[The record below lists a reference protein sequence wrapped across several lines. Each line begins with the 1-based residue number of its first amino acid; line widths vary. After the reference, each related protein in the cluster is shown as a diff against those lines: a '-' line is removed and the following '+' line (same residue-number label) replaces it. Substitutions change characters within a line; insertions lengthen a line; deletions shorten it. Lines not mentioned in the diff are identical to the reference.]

1 MRLSDPFRDLGLGD
15 LFETALPDFVL
26 AFVFFT
32 SVAYATLGKRF
43 ELQRPAVAMSA
54 AIGLSLS
61 AGLVWWEQSTG
72 FSIRNLGPIAV
83 GFALIILALVMYQSV
98 RQVGGSWA
106 GAGIAL
112 GASLLIAKLVQLR
125 LPFDAGIIQ
134 MTIIV
139 ALVVGLGAFL
149 LHRRQSNSHLRNTRS
164 KVADIKHDMSDLK
177 RGRHLSNRITKGLH
191 RLRHE
196 AKDLNEHPE
205 QATEVLAQLKKILP
219 AEGWL
224 TQRMAQLRAKAHG
237 MRNGHIAKLQETRK
251 VFSKLPA
258 STKKKAAAELA
269 DRYTQIIGI
278 DTRLERLDRAVAEA
292 ERRIREL
299 TARARQ
305 YAANY
310 DQQKLSGTLKAA
322 ERLQQHNTRLFK
334 TIEHT
339 EKKLSDAVKK
349 VADQARKVRGK

>member
-54 AIGLSLS
+54 VIGLSLS

-83 GFALIILALVMYQSV
+83 GFAIILLALVMYQSV

-112 GASLLIAKLVQLR
+112 GASLLVGKLLQLR

-134 MTIIV
+134 MIMII

-149 LHRRQSNSHLRNTRS
+149 LHRRQSYPQLHHARS
-164 KVADIKHDMSDLK
+164 NVADVRHDMSDLK
-177 RGRHLSNRITKGLH
+177 QGRHLSKRLTRGLH

-196 AKDLNEHPE
+196 AREINEHPE
-205 QATEVLAQLKKILP
+205 QATEVLAQLKKMLP
-219 AEGWL
+219 AEGRL
-224 TQRMAQLRAKAHG
+224 TQRMAQLRAKAHRI
-237 MRNGHIAKLQETRK
+237 RNGHIARLQETHQ
-251 VFSKLPA
+251 VFSKLPT

-269 DRYTQIIGI
+269 DRYRQTIGI
-278 DTRLERLDRAVAEA
+278 DTRLERLDKAVAET

-299 TARARQ
+299 TAQGQQ
-305 YAANY
+305 YAAKY
-310 DQQKLSGTLKAA
+310 DQQKLSDTLKAA
-322 ERLQQHNTRLFK
+322 ERLQHHNTRLLK

-339 EKKLSDAVKK
+339 ERKLSAIVKK
-349 VADQARKVRGK
+349 VADQVREVRGK

>member
-134 MTIIV
+134 MTIIA

-149 LHRRQSNSHLRNTRS
+149 LHRRQSNRQLRNTRS

-196 AKDLNEHPE
+196 AREINEHPE
-205 QATEVLAQLKKILP
+205 QATEVLAQLKKMLP
-219 AEGWL
+219 AEGRL

-237 MRNGHIAKLQETRK
+237 MRNGHIAKLQETRQL
-251 VFSKLPA
+251 FSKLPP

-310 DQQKLSGTLKAA
+310 DQQKLYATLKAA

-339 EKKLSDAVKK
+339 ERKLSAAVKN

>member
-1 MRLSDPFRDLGLGD
+1 MRLSDPFRDMGLGD

-54 AIGLSLS
+54 AIGFSLS

-83 GFALIILALVMYQSV
+83 GFALILLALVMYQSV

-112 GASLLIAKLVQLR
+112 GASLLVAKLVQLR

-134 MTIIV
+134 MIIIV
-139 ALVVGLGAFL
+139 ALIVGLGAFL
-149 LHRRQSNSHLRNTRS
+149 LHRRQSNQQMRKARS
-164 KVADIKHDMSDLK
+164 KVADIRHDMSDLK
-177 RGRHLSNRITKGLH
+177 RGRHLSNRLTKGLH

-196 AKDLNEHPE
+196 AREINEHPE
-205 QATEVLAQLKKILP
+205 QATEVLAELKKMLP
-219 AEGWL
+219 AEGRL

-237 MRNGHIAKLQETRK
+237 MRNGHIAKLQETRQI
-251 VFSKLPA
+251 FSKLPA
-258 STKKKAAAELA
+258 STRKKAAAELA
-269 DRYTQIIGI
+269 DQYSQIIGI
-278 DTRLERLDRAVAEA
+278 DTRLERLDKAVAEA
-292 ERRIREL
+292 ERRIHEL
-299 TARARQ
+299 TARAQQ
-305 YAANY
+305 YAAKY
-310 DQQKLSGTLKAA
+310 DQQRLHDTLKAA
-322 ERLQQHNTRLFK
+322 ERLQQHNTHLFK

-339 EKKLSDAVKK
+339 EKKLTVVIKK
-349 VADQARKVRGK
+349 VADQARKVRG